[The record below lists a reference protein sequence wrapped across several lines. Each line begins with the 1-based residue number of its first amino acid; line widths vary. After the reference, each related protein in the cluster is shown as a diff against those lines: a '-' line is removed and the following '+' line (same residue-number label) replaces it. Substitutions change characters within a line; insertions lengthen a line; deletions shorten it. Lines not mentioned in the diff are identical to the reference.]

1 MFEIDFKRWIALLLP
16 TMLRRP
22 LIFGRLRA
30 AVGAVE
36 RLYAEF
42 IEMRTGHV
50 FRLTHNGQ
58 VCYLRGA
65 LNYKFG
71 GGFKIGSMKQEGE
84 WLYAVTESGEQIP
97 VTVREADKGV
107 PVLYSEQTL
116 NVAQNDFVVFVP
128 SKAWNRLA
136 EIEAMVDSYK
146 LITKRAH
153 YVRVGTPV
161 IVVPTYIWDWSKEV
175 NRFTQPIH
183 TQTTLTQA
191 KI

>member
-42 IEMRTGHV
+42 SEMRTRHV

-65 LNYKFG
+65 LNYQFG
-71 GGFKIGSMKQEGE
+71 GGFRIGSMKQEGE

-97 VTVREADKGV
+97 VAVSEAGKGV
-107 PVLYSEQTL
+107 PVLYSEQNL
-116 NVAQNDFVVFVP
+116 NMAQNDFVVFVP
-128 SKAWNRLA
+128 AQVWDRLA
-136 EIEAMVDSYK
+136 EIEAMVDKYK

-153 YVRVGTPV
+153 YVRVGVPV
-161 IVVPTYIWDWSKEV
+161 IVSWGLKWDRDKEF
-175 NRFTQPIH
+175 NHF

>member
-42 IEMRTGHV
+42 CEMRTGHV

-71 GGFKIGSMKQEGE
+71 GGIRIGAVKQEGE

-97 VTVREADKGV
+97 LAASEADKGV
-107 PVLYSEQTL
+107 PVLYSEQLL
-116 NVAQNDFVVFVP
+116 NMAQNDFVVFVP
-128 SKAWNRLA
+128 SRAWDRLA
-136 EIEAMVDSYK
+136 EIEAMVSKYK

-153 YVRVGTPV
+153 YVRVGAPLNV
-161 IVVPTYIWDWSKEV
+161 GWSPKWNRDKEF
-175 NRFTQPIH
+175 NHF
-183 TQTTLTQA
+183 TQTTLTQ
-191 KI
+191 K

>member
-42 IEMRTGHV
+42 SEMRKGHV

-65 LNYKFG
+65 LNYHFG
-71 GGFKIGSMKQEGE
+71 GGFRIGTITKEGE
-84 WLYAVTESGEQIP
+84 WLYAVTESGEEIP
-97 VTVREADKGV
+97 VAVREAGKGV
-107 PVLYSEQTL
+107 PVLYSEQNL
-116 NVAQNDFVVFVP
+116 NMAENDFVVIVP
-128 SKAWNRLA
+128 ARVWGRLA

-146 LITKRAH
+146 LVTKRAH
-153 YVRVGTPV
+153 YVRVSSP
-161 IVVPTYIWDWSKEV
+161 IVGRDFKWDWNKEF
-175 NRFTQPIH
+175 NYFTK
-183 TQTTLTQA
+183 TTFTQA